1 MIKITSDS
9 TCDLSE
15 DLLRR
20 YRIEISP
27 LTIIK
32 GEKEFLDGRDISP
45 QDIFTHVAAGGE
57 LCKTSAVNVADYL
70 DFFAPLAE
78 KYEAVVHLNL
88 GAKFSS
94 CHQNALLAAE
104 DFPNVYVVDSQNLST
119 GHGHL
124 VLQAAEMA
132 EQGLPAEEIVE
143 RLEELAPLVE
153 ASFVI
158 DTMEY
163 LQKGGRCSSL
173 AAFAAT
179 ALKMKPSIKVEEGAM
194 TVGKKYRGG
203 LEKCL
208 RQYIHDRLAGR
219 EDIDLRRIFVTHA
232 FCPPEMVEM
241 AVEEVRKYQPFQEV
255 LVTTAGCTVSCHCG
269 PNTLGILFLRKA

>member
-20 YRIEISP
+20 YRIGISP

-45 QDIFTHVAAGGE
+45 QDIFAHVAAGGE

-104 DFPNVYVVDSQNLST
+104 DFPNVYIADSQNLST

-143 RLEELAPLVE
+143 RLRKLVPLVE

-194 TVGKKYRGG
+194 TVGKKYRGS

-232 FCPPEMVEM
+232 LCPPEMVEM

>member
-20 YRIEISP
+20 YRIGISP

-45 QDIFTHVAAGGE
+45 QDIFAHVAAGGE

-104 DFPNVYVVDSQNLST
+104 DFPNVYIADSQNLST

-143 RLEELAPLVE
+143 RLRELAPLVE

-194 TVGKKYRGG
+194 TVGKKYRGS

-219 EDIDLRRIFVTHA
+219 EDIDLCRIFVTHA
-232 FCPPEMVEM
+232 LCPPEMVEM
-241 AVEEVRKYQPFQEV
+241 ALEEVRKYQPFQEV

-269 PNTLGILFLRKA
+269 PNTLGILFLRKT

>member
-20 YRIEISP
+20 YRIGISP

-45 QDIFTHVAAGGE
+45 QDIFAHVAAGGE
-57 LCKTSAVNVADYL
+57 LCKTSAVNVADYA

-104 DFPNVYVVDSQNLST
+104 DFPNVYIADSQNLST

-143 RLEELAPLVE
+143 RLRKLVPLVE

-194 TVGKKYRGG
+194 TVGKKYRGS

-232 FCPPEMVEM
+232 LCPPEMVEM

>member
-20 YRIEISP
+20 YHIEISP

-32 GEKEFLDGRDISP
+32 GEKEFLDGGDISP
-45 QDIFTHVAAGGE
+45 QDIFAHVAAGGE
-57 LCKTSAVNVADYL
+57 LCKTSAVNVADYA

-104 DFPNVYVVDSQNLST
+104 DFPNVYIVDSQNLST

-143 RLEELAPLVE
+143 RLRELAPLVE

-194 TVGKKYRGG
+194 TVGKKYRGS

-208 RQYIHDRLAGR
+208 RQYIHDRLEGR

-232 FCPPEMVEM
+232 LCPPEMVEM
-241 AVEEVRKYQPFQEV
+241 TVEEVRKYQPFQEV

>member
-20 YRIEISP
+20 YRIGISP

-45 QDIFTHVAAGGE
+45 QDIFAHVAAGGE
-57 LCKTSAVNVADYL
+57 LCKTSAVNVADYA

-104 DFPNVYVVDSQNLST
+104 DFPNVYIADSQNLST

-143 RLEELAPLVE
+143 RLRKLAPLVE

-194 TVGKKYRGG
+194 TVGKKYRGS

-232 FCPPEMVEM
+232 LCPPEMVEM

-269 PNTLGILFLRKA
+269 PNTLGILFLRKT